1 MARPCKADSDQTRD
15 KILDAAEH
23 EFLESGFSRS
33 TLNGIAK
40 RAGVTRGAI
49 YWHFSDK
56 VALFDGML
64 ERVQLPMETFL
75 CEAVR
80 DTQPPLEALYQL
92 CRESILLLLNN
103 PRTQRVYTIL
113 FHRCE
118 RVAELSDLITRENN
132 MRETMQREV
141 ERLLSQ
147 AQEDGAVRTNTSA
160 KALAWAL
167 KSYIIGIYNL
177 WLQAPADMQLEKQV
191 DHVLELFFDGLRPP
205 ASG

>member
-1 MARPCKADSDQTRD
+1 MARPCKAESDQTRD
-15 KILDAAEH
+15 KILDAAEL

-49 YWHFSDK
+49 YWHFNDK
-56 VALFDGML
+56 VALFDAML

-80 DTQPPLEALYQL
+80 DNQAPLDALYQL

-118 RVAELSDLITRENN
+118 RVAELRDLISRENH
-132 MRETMQREV
+132 MRETMQRQV
-141 ERLLSQ
+141 EQFLSQ
-147 AQEDGAVRTNTSA
+147 AQQTGVVRTNTSA
-160 KALAWAL
+160 EALAWAL

-177 WLQAPADMQLEKQV
+177 WLQAPADMQLENQV
-191 DHVLELFFDGLRPP
+191 DDLLGLFFDGLRPP
-205 ASG
+205 SY